1 MTFCVR
7 RIDSRRLWDAPLPDE
22 GWLGDREL
30 QADALRDLTTEENK
44 LSIWEVDDESGA
56 SLSRILAAIAAGR
69 QHLAKLDFV
78 LFKFTVVGELDIS
91 FERAEGDT
99 FDADV
104 NARHLHL
111 MQLTAGSLA
120 EFGARIRSDGQIKRC
135 PDKKVAQLIRESISQ
150 RFIDPT
156 RLNLSLARRVIT

>member
-7 RIDSRRLWDAPLPDE
+7 RIDSRRLWDDPLPDE

-30 QADALRDLTTEENK
+30 RADALRDLTTEENK
-44 LSIWEVDDESGA
+44 LSIWEVDDESGT

-78 LFKFTVVGELDIS
+78 LFEFTVVSELEIAC
-91 FERAEGDT
+91 ERAEGDT
-99 FDADV
+99 FDAGV

-111 MQLTAGSLA
+111 MQLTAGNLA
-120 EFGARIRSDGQIKRC
+120 EFGARIRADGQIKRY
-135 PDKKVAQLIRESISQ
+135 PDKKVAQLIRESISR
-150 RFIDPT
+150 RFIDPA
-156 RLNLSLARRVIT
+156 RLNPSLARRVIT